1 MFLAEDIMTSPTIT
15 IGKDKNVKEA
25 LNLLA
30 DNSISGVPVT
40 DENGKL
46 IGIISGADIMRYS
59 QQKKMIPFSN
69 TSLWVA
75 PLGTADE
82 DLQMIR
88 SGYENLY
95 RTLVEQIMTKKV
107 YSASKDTPIS
117 ELAQLMNKHN
127 INRIPIV
134 DSDKKVIG
142 IVTRNDLVKYMAGSE
157 N

>member
-1 MFLAEDIMTSPTIT
+1 MFMAKDIMTSPTIT

-30 DNSISGVPVT
+30 DNNISGVPVT
-40 DENGKL
+40 DEDGKL

-69 TSLWVA
+69 TSLWVTQF
-75 PLGTADE
+75 GDSDE
-82 DLQMIR
+82 DLQAIR
-88 SGYENLY
+88 SSYENLY
-95 RTLVEQIMTKKV
+95 RTMVEQIMTKKV
-107 YSASKDTPIS
+107 YSTSKDTPIS
-117 ELAQLMNKHN
+117 ELAQLMNKN
-127 INRIPIV
+127 YINRIPIV

>member
-30 DNSISGVPVT
+30 DNNISGVPVT
-40 DENGKL
+40 DENDEL

-75 PLGTADE
+75 PLGGSDE
-82 DLQMIR
+82 DLQVIR

-95 RTLVEQIMTKKV
+95 RTLIEQIMTKKV
-107 YSASKDTPIS
+107 YSAAKDTPIS

-134 DSDKKVIG
+134 DPDNKVIG
-142 IVTRNDLVKYMAGSE
+142 IVTRNDLVQYMARSE
-157 N
+157 S

>member
-30 DNSISGVPVT
+30 DNNISGVPVT
-40 DENGKL
+40 DEDGKL

-69 TSLWVA
+69 TSLWVTQF
-75 PLGTADE
+75 GNSDE
-82 DLQMIR
+82 DLQVIR
-88 SGYENLY
+88 SSYENLY
-95 RTLVEQIMTKKV
+95 RTMVEQIMTKKV

-117 ELAQLMNKHN
+117 ELAKLMNKN
-127 INRIPIV
+127 YINRIPIV

>member
-1 MFLAEDIMTSPTIT
+1 MFLAEDIMASPTIT

-30 DNSISGVPVT
+30 DSNISGVPVT
-40 DENGKL
+40 DEDGKL

-59 QQKKMIPFSN
+59 QEKKMIPFSN
-69 TSLWVA
+69 TSLWVTQF
-75 PLGTADE
+75 GSADE

-88 SGYENLY
+88 NSYENLY

-117 ELAQLMNKHN
+117 ELAKLMNKNN

-142 IVTRNDLVKYMAGSE
+142 IVTRNDLVKYMASSE

>member
-30 DNSISGVPVT
+30 DSNISGVPVT
-40 DENGKL
+40 DEDGKL

-69 TSLWVA
+69 TSLWVTQF
-75 PLGTADE
+75 GNADE

-88 SGYENLY
+88 SSYENLY
-95 RTLVEQIMTKKV
+95 RTLIEQIMTKKV

-117 ELAQLMNKHN
+117 ELAKLMNRNN

-142 IVTRNDLVKYMAGSE
+142 IVTRNDLVKYMASSE

>member
-30 DNSISGVPVT
+30 DNNISGVPVT
-40 DENGKL
+40 DEDGKL

-69 TSLWVA
+69 TSLWVTQF
-75 PLGTADE
+75 GDSDE
-82 DLQMIR
+82 DLQVIR
-88 SGYENLY
+88 SSYENLY
-95 RTLVEQIMTKKV
+95 RTMVEQIMTKKV

-117 ELAQLMNKHN
+117 ELAKLMNKN
-127 INRIPIV
+127 YINRIPIV